1 MPATATVADMTAGEE
16 TRQWSVS
23 DADLARSIAAAS
35 PGAAQAAE
43 AELYRRF
50 ARRVRLYGLK
60 HLRDEGAAQDLVQ
73 QVLLVT
79 IERLRAGEVRNPE
92 EIGSFILG
100 TSRVM
105 AGAIKRTER
114 RRQRLVEQFTVA
126 EIAEEP
132 AVFALDIALV
142 ERCLQSLGQ
151 RDRAVLIL
159 TFYAEK
165 TAAEI
170 AGELGLT
177 SGAVRVARHRA
188 LDRLRECVGL
198 RRSP

>member
-1 MPATATVADMTAGEE
+1 M
-16 TRQWSVS
+16 
-23 DADLARSIAAAS
+23 
-35 PGAAQAAE
+35 
-43 AELYRRF
+43 
-50 ARRVRLYGLK
+50 
-60 HLRDEGAAQDLVQ
+60 
-73 QVLLVT
+73 
-79 IERLRAGEVRNPE
+79 
-92 EIGSFILG
+92 
-100 TSRVM
+100 
-105 AGAIKRTER
+105 
-114 RRQRLVEQFTVA
+114 A